1 MVRILGGLGD
11 RGIVI
16 ALLAQNL
23 FHLGNC
29 LLVKRLVLE
38 DSLLVEHVQWPEDH
52 LAAVMALLPL
62 LHHFA

>member
-1 MVRILGGLGD
+1 MVRILGGLRD

-23 FHLGNC
+23 FYLRNC
-29 LLVKRLVLE
+29 LLVYRLVLE
-38 DSLLVEHVQWPEDH
+38 DSLLVEHVQWPED
-52 LAAVMALLPL
+52 LLPAVIALLPL